1 MYDFWTLFFEGSCN
15 FAQKCVFMYNYHVVI
30 IDDNRA
36 VLQSLKLVLEDVFA
50 TVTTMT
56 VPYSL
61 PAILSGGKVDVV
73 LLDMNFSAQ
82 KLDGQDGVKW
92 LRYIKSQENPPAV
105 VMITAFG
112 DINLAVNSLKDGA
125 EDFITKPWDNDE
137 LVEKLLGA
145 IKKCTHQQSI
155 SQKANEADQLK
166 EENEQK
172 LQMTLDEAER
182 QHIIKVLHECD
193 YNITKV
199 AQRLDIGRQKLYN
212 KLRKYGILV

>member
-1 MYDFWTLFFEGSCN
+1 MYD
-15 FAQKCVFMYNYHVVI
+15 YHVVI

-50 TVTTMT
+50 TVTTMM

-82 KLDGQDGVKW
+82 KLDGQDGIKW

-112 DINLAVNSLKDGA
+112 DINLAVSSLKDGA

-145 IKKCTHQQSI
+145 IEKRRRQQTEI
-155 SQKANEADQLK
+155 EKASETELLKDQQEATR
-166 EENEQK
+166 
-172 LQMTLDEAER
+172 QMTLEELEKF
-182 QHIIKVLHECD
+182 HIMDMMQECE
-193 YNITKV
+193 NNLTEV
-199 AQRLDIGRQKLYN
+199 AKRLGIGRQSLYYKL
-212 KLRKYGILV
+212 KKYGVVV

>member
-1 MYDFWTLFFEGSCN
+1 MYDY
-15 FAQKCVFMYNYHVVI
+15 QVVI

-36 VLQSLKLVLEDVFA
+36 GLQSLKLVLEDVFA
-50 TVTTMT
+50 TVTTMM

-82 KLDGQDGVKW
+82 KLDGQDGIKW

-112 DINLAVNSLKDGA
+112 DINLAVSSLKDGA

-145 IKKCTHQQSI
+145 IEKRRRQQTEI
-155 SQKANEADQLK
+155 EKASETELLK
-166 EENEQK
+166 EQQEATR
-172 LQMTLDEAER
+172 QMTLEELEKF
-182 QHIIKVLHECD
+182 HIMDMMQECE
-193 YNITKV
+193 NNLTEV
-199 AQRLDIGRQKLYN
+199 AKRLGIGRQSLYYKL
-212 KLRKYGILV
+212 KKYGVVV

>member
-1 MYDFWTLFFEGSCN
+1 
-15 FAQKCVFMYNYHVVI
+15 MYNYHVVI

-92 LRYIKSQENPPAV
+92 LRYI
-105 VMITAFG
+105 
-112 DINLAVNSLKDGA
+112 
-125 EDFITKPWDNDE
+125 
-137 LVEKLLGA
+137 
-145 IKKCTHQQSI
+145 
-155 SQKANEADQLK
+155 
-166 EENEQK
+166 
-172 LQMTLDEAER
+172 
-182 QHIIKVLHECD
+182 
-193 YNITKV
+193 
-199 AQRLDIGRQKLYN
+199 
-212 KLRKYGILV
+212 

>member
-1 MYDFWTLFFEGSCN
+1 MYD
-15 FAQKCVFMYNYHVVI
+15 YHVVI

-50 TVTTMT
+50 TVTTMM

-61 PAILSGGKVDVV
+61 PAILSGAKVDVV

-82 KLDGQDGVKW
+82 KLDGQDGIKW

-112 DINLAVNSLKDGA
+112 DINLAVSSLKDGA

-145 IKKCTHQQSI
+145 IEKRRRQQTEI
-155 SQKANEADQLK
+155 AKACETELLK
-166 EENEQK
+166 EQQEATR
-172 LQMTLDEAER
+172 QMTLEELEKF
-182 QHIIKVLHECD
+182 HIMDMMQECE
-193 YNITKV
+193 NNLTEV
-199 AQRLDIGRQKLYN
+199 AKRLGIGRQSLYYKL
-212 KLRKYGILV
+212 KKYGVVV

>member
-1 MYDFWTLFFEGSCN
+1 MYD
-15 FAQKCVFMYNYHVVI
+15 YHVVI

-50 TVTTMT
+50 TVTTMM

-82 KLDGQDGVKW
+82 KLDGQDGIKW

-112 DINLAVNSLKDGA
+112 DINLAVSSLKDGA

-145 IKKCTHQQSI
+145 IEKRRRQQSEI
-155 SQKANEADQLK
+155 EKASETELLK
-166 EENEQK
+166 EQQEATR
-172 LQMTLDEAER
+172 QMTLEELEKF
-182 QHIIKVLHECD
+182 HIMDMMQECE
-193 YNITKV
+193 NNLTEV
-199 AQRLDIGRQKLYN
+199 AKRLGIGRQSLYYKL
-212 KLRKYGILV
+212 KKYGVVV

>member
-1 MYDFWTLFFEGSCN
+1 MYD
-15 FAQKCVFMYNYHVVI
+15 YHVVI

-50 TVTTMT
+50 TMTTMM

-82 KLDGQDGVKW
+82 KLDGQDAIKW
-92 LRYIKSQENPPAV
+92 LRFIKSQENPPAV

-112 DINLAVNSLKDGA
+112 DINLAVSSLKDGA

-145 IKKCTHQQSI
+145 IEKRRRQQTEI
-155 SQKANEADQLK
+155 EKASETELLK
-166 EENEQK
+166 EQQEATR
-172 LQMTLDEAER
+172 QMTLEELEKF
-182 QHIIKVLHECD
+182 HIMDMMQECE
-193 YNITKV
+193 NNLTEV
-199 AQRLDIGRQKLYN
+199 AKRLGIGRQSLYYKL
-212 KLRKYGILV
+212 KKYGVVV